1 MPYLELIWFLIRFD
15 ETESIM
21 QPTLRN
27 VLFIHC
33 GHAIVQVGILL
44 LWFDALENLF
54 EPIRFWVEL
63 VTIIGVLVLAIYL
76 FKFIHWLISKNGN
89 IHSFRLFLG
98 SLIFSAI
105 IPILLSTT
113 YIIKVIDH
121 QILHNDI
128 RKRMT
133 STILKSG
140 PYELSHLSNDLNVAE
155 YNQLKAF
162 DNFPTL
168 PSSAHHISFSRYSGE
183 LTGDYQLMVSYRVPL
198 TTKIKPFSLQKGEW
212 YRKQTVENKTN
223 CLQVTWLEGQ
233 R

>member
-1 MPYLELIWFLIRFD
+1 
-15 ETESIM
+15 M

-33 GHAIVQVGILL
+33 GHAIVQVGFLL

-76 FKFIHWLISKNGN
+76 FRFTHWLITKNGK
-89 IHSFRLFLG
+89 IHSFRLFMG
-98 SLIFSAI
+98 SLLISAI
-105 IPILLSTT
+105 IPILLSTN
-113 YIIKVIDH
+113 YVIKIIDH
-121 QILHNDI
+121 QIIHNDI
-128 RKRMT
+128 RNRMG
-133 STILKSG
+133 STMLKSG
-140 PYELSHLSNDLNVAE
+140 PYELSHLSNDLCLTE
-155 YNQLKAF
+155 YQQLKAF

-168 PSSAHHISFSRYSGE
+168 PPSAHHISFSRYSGE

-198 TTKIKPFSLQKGEW
+198 TTKIKPFSLQNGEW

-223 CLQVTWLEGQ
+223 YLQVTWLEEQ